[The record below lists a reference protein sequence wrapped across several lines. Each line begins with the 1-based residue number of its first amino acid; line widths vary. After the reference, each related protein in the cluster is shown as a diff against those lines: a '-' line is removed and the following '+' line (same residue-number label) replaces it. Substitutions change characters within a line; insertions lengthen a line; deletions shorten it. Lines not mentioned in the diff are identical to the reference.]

1 MTSSAD
7 RIMSPE
13 NEILKTD
20 KQLVKM
26 MAAAICSFLG
36 KHGFIQMHQIKLQE
50 WYNELTVTSGL
61 ISNLIEKTGDIFP
74 DFQTGIPL

>member
-50 WYNELTVTSGL
+50 
-61 ISNLIEKTGDIFP
+61 
-74 DFQTGIPL
+74 